1 MLASSVRGG
10 IQPRGVLSTPKP
22 PNIRGVECC
31 TLECA
36 AIGQA
41 VRGLRFFPYFDGPTN
56 ELEG

>member
-10 IQPRGVLSTPKP
+10 IQPRGVLSTPEHS
-22 PNIRGVECC
+22 GVECC
-31 TLECA
+31 TLECL